1 MSKTS
6 HSSNRRVYLYDTTL
20 RDGAQTR
27 GIDFTPADKVVITHA
42 LDELGIDYIE
52 GGWPGSN
59 PTDDAFFAQPP
70 KLRHAQ
76 LVAFGMT
83 RRGGRSASNDESLRP
98 ILEAPVAVACLVGKA
113 SRYQVENIL
122 KVSLIENQRMIEE
135 SVRLVATEKDRVFFD
150 AEHFFDGYKQD
161 SDFSIHCLQAALEG
175 GAEWL
180 VLCDTN
186 GGTLPEDL
194 QRIACE
200 VHQRLP
206 DARLG
211 IHLHNDT
218 ETAVAGALATL
229 GSGVRQIQGT
239 INGIGERCGN
249 TNLVPVIASLALKT
263 DWESAV
269 SQKSLKRLSEISR
282 LLDERLNRAHN
293 SAAAYVGDAA
303 FAHKGGLHASA
314 VAKDTRSYE
323 HIPPEQVGN
332 QRQILVSSQAGRA
345 NVLARLTEVGIEI
358 ESDSSKLTSLIKWI
372 KERESQGYAYE
383 GADASFFLL
392 ARRHLFGE
400 QTPFKLERF
409 RLISER
415 RRNALGEL
423 ITESEAT
430 VMLMVEGEE
439 RFTVA
444 IGRHGPVDALNLA
457 LRRALLPDF
466 PDIQDMRLTDYK
478 VRILN
483 SGDATEAVTRVLI
496 DWSDGQYNWSTVGL
510 SYNILDASLEAIL
523 DAVHWRLTATSKKRT
538 VRSATRSAARSV

>member
-1 MSKTS
+1 MTTK
-6 HSSNRRVYLYDTTL
+6 NRRVYLYDTTL

-27 GIDFTPADKVVITHA
+27 GIDFTPADKTAIARA
-42 LDELGIDYIE
+42 LDDLGIDYIE

-59 PTDDAFFAQPP
+59 PTDDAFFAGPP
-70 KLRHAQ
+70 KLRRAK

-83 RRGGRSASNDESLRP
+83 RREGRSASNDETLRP
-98 ILEAPVAVACLVGKA
+98 ILEAPVAVACLVGKS

-122 KVSLIENQRMIEE
+122 KVPLAENRRMIRD
-135 SVRLVATEKDRVFFD
+135 SIRLVAAEKDHAFFD

-161 SDFSIHCLQAALEG
+161 ADFSLSCLEAALEG

-186 GGTLPEDL
+186 GGTLPDEI
-194 QRIACE
+194 QSIVAAVRE
-200 VHQRLP
+200 RLP
-206 DARLG
+206 DAGLG

-218 ETAVAGALATL
+218 ETAVAGALAAL
-229 GSGVRQIQGT
+229 VPGVRQIQGT

-249 TNLVPVIASLALKT
+249 TNLVSVIGSLALKT
-263 DWESAV
+263 EWKTGVGGDA
-269 SQKSLKRLSEISR
+269 LKRLSETSR
-282 LLDERLNRAHN
+282 LLDERLNRAPN
-293 SAAAYVGDAA
+293 PAAAYVGDAA

-323 HIPPEQVGN
+323 HIAPEQVGN
-332 QRQILVSSQAGRA
+332 RRQILVSSQAGRA
-345 NVLARLTEVGIEI
+345 NVLARLAEVGLEI
-358 ESDSSKLTSLIKWI
+358 KPDTPRLASLVKWI
-372 KERESQGYAYE
+372 KEREAAGYAYE
-383 GADASFFLL
+383 GADASFLLL
-392 ARRHLFGE
+392 ARRHLYGE
-400 QTPFKLERF
+400 GSPFDLERF

-415 RRNALGEL
+415 RRNARGEL

-430 VMLMVEGEE
+430 VMLKVDGAE

-466 PDIQDMRLTDYK
+466 PVIEDMRLTDYK

-496 DWSDGQYNWSTVGL
+496 DWSDGRRVWSTVGL
-510 SYNILDASLEAIL
+510 SHNILDASLEAIL
-523 DAVHWRLTATSKKRT
+523 DAVHWRLAAGTDARRGGKAKSKR
-538 VRSATRSAARSV
+538 